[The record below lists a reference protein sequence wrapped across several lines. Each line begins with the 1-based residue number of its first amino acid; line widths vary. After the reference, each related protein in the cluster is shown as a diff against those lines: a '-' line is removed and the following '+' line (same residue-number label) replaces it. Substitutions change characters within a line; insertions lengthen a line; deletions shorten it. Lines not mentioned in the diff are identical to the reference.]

1 MKELNPQIKLVIAFS
16 ILIGFSFIGDYL
28 HDFLGDWHCNGGR
41 ADYYDHIWHY
51 SGCLYLNDSHEPTWH
66 YGFRHWVL
74 IAMGFT
80 FFIWNILLIK
90 KHK

>member
-1 MKELNPQIKLVIAFS
+1 MSRLHPQLKLIIAFL
-16 ILIGFSFIGDYL
+16 ILIGFSFISDYL
-28 HDFLGDWHCNGGR
+28 HTFLGDWYCNGGK
-41 ADYYDHIWHY
+41 AEYDGHIWHY
-51 SGCLYLNDSHEPTWH
+51 SCLYLNGTHEPTWH